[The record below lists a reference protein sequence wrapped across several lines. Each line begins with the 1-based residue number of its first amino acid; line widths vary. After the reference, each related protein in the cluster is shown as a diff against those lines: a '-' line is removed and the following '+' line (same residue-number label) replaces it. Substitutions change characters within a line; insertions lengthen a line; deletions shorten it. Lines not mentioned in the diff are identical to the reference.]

1 LEKQSEGNN
10 SCGVNNMI
18 EKINEITKSIFDDLK
33 ELNEFIYHNPELGYE
48 EYKSSNAHIDLL
60 KKYGFEV
67 EEEYLGIKTAFKAY
81 YKGEKDG
88 PTVAYLA
95 EYDALPGIGHGCGHN
110 LLGTVSTGA
119 GIVLRHFID
128 EIGGM
133 VVVFGTPAEETSGAK
148 VLMAEKHAFDDI
160 DVAMLAHP
168 AASYYKSGTSLA
180 LEPIQFTFR
189 GKASHAASDPEK
201 GINALDAVILTF
213 NSINALRQ
221 HILPTARIHG
231 IITEGGKAAN
241 IVPDLAIAQFY
252 VRATT
257 KSYLEEL
264 SEKVKNCA
272 RAAALATGA
281 TLEITNYEFKYDDL
295 VTNQTLSEVFN
306 KSLEIQGI
314 HCDKTRD
321 TFGSLDM
328 GNVSYVCPAIHPY
341 FGICEDENVPAH
353 SEELRDATLTDYA
366 YKNMVITINALVNT
380 GIQVIKDKELL
391 KKIKDE
397 FYSKVKKAR

>member
-1 LEKQSEGNN
+1 
-10 SCGVNNMI
+10 MI
-18 EKINEITKSIFDDLK
+18 ERINEITQSIFQDLK
-33 ELNEFIYHNPELGYE
+33 GLNEFIYNNPELGYE
-48 EYKSSNAHIDLL
+48 EFKSSKAHIDLL
-60 KKYGFEV
+60 RKYGFEV

-81 YKGEKDG
+81 YKSKREG

-119 GIVLRHFID
+119 GIVLKHLID
-128 EIGGM
+128 EIGGT

-148 VLMAEKHAFDDI
+148 VLMVEKHAFDDI

-168 AASYYKSGTSLA
+168 AASYYKSGSSLA

-189 GKASHAASDPEK
+189 GKAAHAASDPEK
-201 GINALDAVILTF
+201 GINALDAVIMTF
-213 NSINALRQ
+213 NSINALRE

-241 IVPDLAIAQFY
+241 IVPDLAVAQFY
-252 VRATT
+252 VRSTT
-257 KSYLEEL
+257 KAYLEEL

-272 RAAALATGA
+272 RGAALATGA

-295 VTNQTLSEVFN
+295 MTNQTLSEVFY

-314 HCDKTRD
+314 DCNKTRD

-328 GNVSYVCPAIHPY
+328 GNVSYVCPSIHPY
-341 FGICEDENVPAH
+341 FGICENEDVPGH
-353 SEELRDATLTDYA
+353 SEELRDATITDYA
-366 YKNMVITINALVNT
+366 YKNMIITINALVNT
-380 GIQVIKDKELL
+380 GYEVITNKELL

-397 FYSKVKKAR
+397 FNASTNKAR